1 MPILELLV
9 AIALGILLFLLLLD
23 RINQKQIHQQLER
36 AFYELLASE
45 NGYMA
50 LIQLATAARVDA
62 EIARH
67 YLEHQANV
75 LDATLEVDADGD
87 TFYRFPKLH
96 KLRSDLKI
104 KDKD

>member
-9 AIALGILLFLLLLD
+9 AIALGMLLFLLLLD
-23 RINQKQIHQQLER
+23 RINQKQINRQLDR
-36 AFYELLASE
+36 AFYDLLSSE
-45 NGYMA
+45 NGYIA

-62 EIARH
+62 DITRR

-96 KLRSDLKI
+96 KLRSPEI
-104 KDKD
+104 KN